1 MRKPEQTDRWKS
13 ILILTSMS
21 KVEDFLSSHQE
32 QDIVQAIWEA
42 EKKTSGEIRVHLET
56 HTNIPALE
64 RAKEL
69 FHLLKMDNTK
79 EGTGVLF
86 YVAVDNK
93 TFAILGDYGINS
105 KVPMDFWESIKE
117 VVQTHFKKGEFSK
130 GLVEGILLAGQKLKE
145 HFPWTPGDENELTN
159 EISKG

>member
-1 MRKPEQTDRWKS
+1 
-13 ILILTSMS
+13 MS
-21 KVEDFLSSHQE
+21 KVEDFLTPAQE
-32 QDIVQAIWEA
+32 DKIVQAIWDA

-56 HTNIPALE
+56 SSPKPAVE

-86 YVAVDNK
+86 YVAVADRS
-93 TFAILGDYGINS
+93 FAILGDHGINAQ
-105 KVPMDFWESIKE
+105 VPPNFWESVKN
-117 VVQTHFKKGEFSK
+117 VLQTHFKKGEFCK
-130 GLVEGILLAGQKLKE
+130 GLINGIHMAGEKLQA
-145 HFPWTPGDENELTN
+145 HFPWEADDENELTN

>member
-1 MRKPEQTDRWKS
+1 
-13 ILILTSMS
+13 MS
-21 KVEDFLSSHQE
+21 QIEDFLSSTQE
-32 QDIVQAIWEA
+32 DEIVKAIWEA
-42 EKKTSGEIRVHLET
+42 EKKTSGEIRVHLESFSDL
-56 HTNIPALE
+56 PALE

-86 YVAVDNK
+86 YVAVVNK

-105 KVPMDFWESIKE
+105 MVPIDFWESIKE
-117 VVQTHFKKGEFSK
+117 VVQADFKKGEFSK

-145 HFPWTPGDENELTN
+145 HFPWRPGDENELKN

>member
-1 MRKPEQTDRWKS
+1 MSQIEEF
-13 ILILTSMS
+13 LTPTQ
-21 KVEDFLSSHQE
+21 EDE
-32 QDIVQAIWEA
+32 IVKAIWKA
-42 EKKTSGEIRVHLET
+42 EKETSGEIRVHLESYS
-56 HTNIPALE
+56 HLPALE
-64 RAKEL
+64 RAKAL

-105 KVPMDFWESIKE
+105 KVPIDFWESIKE
-117 VVQTHFKKGEFSK
+117 IIQNHFKKGEFSK

>member
-1 MRKPEQTDRWKS
+1 
-13 ILILTSMS
+13 MS
-21 KVEDFLSSHQE
+21 RVEDFLSSTQE
-32 QDIVQAIWEA
+32 DDIVKAIWEA
-42 EKKTSGEIRVHLET
+42 EKKTSGEIRVHLESFS
-56 HTNIPALE
+56 HLPALE

-105 KVPMDFWESIKE
+105 KVPIDFWESIKE
-117 VVQTHFKKGEFSK
+117 VVQANFKKGEFSK
-130 GLVEGILLAGQKLKE
+130 GLIEGILLSGQKLKE